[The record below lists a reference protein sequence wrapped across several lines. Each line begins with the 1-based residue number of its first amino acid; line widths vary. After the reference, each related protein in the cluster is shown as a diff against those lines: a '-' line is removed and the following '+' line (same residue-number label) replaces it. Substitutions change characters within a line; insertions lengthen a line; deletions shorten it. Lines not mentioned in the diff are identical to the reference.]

1 MLHVQSIAGVEFAA
15 DRADQPSPDAD
26 GPCVATGYSGQNLL
40 GRPAPSAAADTSPH
54 RCMKLAIVLAA
65 AVLFIA
71 ILTGVSSGTGH
82 TLGLRFSLGRTF
94 WVLAIAYGAVM
105 YAALAWRV
113 ALWRGYR
120 PMPSVED
127 ERLPLVSVVIPAF
140 NEGPLVRQAILS
152 VAASRYPAD
161 RVEIIAVDDGST
173 DDTWSHI
180 LCAARQARSR
190 VKVVTLRRPTNTG
203 KRRALHFGFTRAR
216 GDVFVTVDSD
226 GVLER
231 DSLRNAVTP
240 LVRDPAIGCVAG
252 CVQVLNPRQSLM
264 TRFLKC
270 TFSLSFKFVRAYQ
283 NAFRGVFC
291 TPGALSAYRAEV
303 VRKVADE
310 WLGQRFLGRP
320 CITGEDRAMTNL
332 FLRDGWLTA
341 YQGNA
346 VVRCKMPHT
355 YDGLTKMFLRWA
367 RSNIRETVF
376 LLRFMFSRFRTRH
389 LRAFRLNMILVILS
403 LVVPQVLIINSLVLL
418 GGGDGDVVGRLGVI
432 LLCAVTAS
440 IIYYCNE
447 RDGGWVWL
455 FLYWFFWVACLS
467 WILPYAALTLGN
479 TGWLTRQSSDQAT
492 PRVGDRRRE
501 DPLPAI
507 CNQAAA

>member
-1 MLHVQSIAGVEFAA
+1 MSFLRSMTKAENAVGRAGDAGP
-15 DRADQPSPDAD
+15 RADDSV
-26 GPCVATGYSGQNLL
+26 VAEARSRSDLSVQ
-40 GRPAPSAAADTSPH
+40 PAPRSAAGAS
-54 RCMKLAIVLAA
+54 RRRRLKVVIALAA
-65 AVLFIA
+65 AVLLMVA
-71 ILTGVSSGTGH
+71 VGHDSWWSGDV
-82 TLGLRFSLGRTF
+82 FSLVSMLRWAF
-94 WVLAIAYGAVM
+94 WVMAISYGAVM

-113 ALWRGYR
+113 VLWRRYR

-127 ERLPLVSVVIPAF
+127 GRLPQVTVVIPAF

-152 VAASRYPAD
+152 VAASDYPAD
-161 RVEIIAVDDGST
+161 LLEIIVVDDGST
-173 DDTWSHI
+173 DDTWPHI
-180 LCAARQARSR
+180 LTAARQARGR
-190 VKVVTLRRPTNTG
+190 VPVTTLRQPTNLG
-203 KRRALHFGFTRAR
+203 KRRALHAGFSRAR
-216 GDVFVTVDSD
+216 GDVFVTMDSD
-226 GVLER
+226 SILDR
-231 DSLRNAVTP
+231 DSLRNAVSP

-283 NAFRGVFC
+283 NEFRGVFC
-291 TPGALSAYRAEV
+291 TPGALSAYRAAA

-310 WLGQRFLGRP
+310 WLAQRFLGRT
-320 CITGEDRAMTNL
+320 CVTGEDRALTNL
-332 FLRDGWLTA
+332 FLQEGWLTA

-346 VVRCKMPHT
+346 VVWCKMPHT

-367 RSNIRETVF
+367 RSNIRETIF

-389 LRAFRLNMILVILS
+389 LQTFRLNMILVILS
-403 LVVPQVLIINSLVLL
+403 LVVPQVLIVNSLALL
-418 GGGDGDVVGRLGVI
+418 AGGDVDLLGRLGVV

-440 IIYYCNE
+440 IIYFRNE

-479 TGWLTRQSSDQAT
+479 TGWLTRQSPERAA
-492 PRVGDRRRE
+492 PRDGGRPGG
-501 DPLPAI
+501 DPLSAL